1 MTRLNCRPKH
11 YSTTKRI
18 LKTAS
23 IRVRDFFIAMI
34 SKESLEKFKR
44 LYKARFKEELSDEE
58 TLRKATRLLNLY
70 RAVYIPSTRGETN
83 NENEYDN
90 QRANY

>member
-1 MTRLNCRPKH
+1 
-11 YSTTKRI
+11 
-18 LKTAS
+18 
-23 IRVRDFFIAMI
+23 MI

-44 LYKARFKEELSDEE
+44 LYKERFKEELSDEE

-70 RAVYIPSTRGETN
+70 RAVYTPLTREKTN

-90 QRANY
+90 QKTNY